1 MGCVGGS
8 MTKNYLKRQIRG
20 LEIANMNAKQAAKAA
35 AARIEELEHFNR
47 SARATIVSLYK
58 ALDAI
63 FSGGNVC
70 ELCEDYEECQLE
82 AKKQGKGCTEW
93 SHKTPN
99 PSELPE
105 AEEGPLEGDFGGT
118 DES

>member
-1 MGCVGGS
+1 
-8 MTKNYLKRQIRG
+8 
-20 LEIANMNAKQAAKAA
+20 MNARQAAKMAA
-35 AARIEELEHFNR
+35 KRIEELEHYNR
-47 SARATIVSLYK
+47 MSRATIVSLYR

-82 AKKQGKGCTEW
+82 DKKEGKGCADW

-99 PSELPE
+99 PSDVSDEKIVAMDSKLEPC
-105 AEEGPLEGDFGGT
+105 AVEGSMGGT